1 MNAKQRRSALKP
13 YKREWEGARVLV
25 TARRAYAEG
34 IEGVVTEVRHSGAS
48 PRLMV
53 KLDVAVPVGRRL
65 ESEFSFDIKDVA
77 HATIINTTTEIK
89 VITNG

>member
-13 YKREWEGARVLV
+13 FKREWDGARVLV

-34 IEGVVTEVRHSGAS
+34 IEGRVTEVRYSGAT
-48 PRLMV
+48 PRLLV

-65 ESEFSFDIKDVA
+65 ETEFLFYIKDVVRVVV
-77 HATIINTTTEIK
+77 IEPEPQK